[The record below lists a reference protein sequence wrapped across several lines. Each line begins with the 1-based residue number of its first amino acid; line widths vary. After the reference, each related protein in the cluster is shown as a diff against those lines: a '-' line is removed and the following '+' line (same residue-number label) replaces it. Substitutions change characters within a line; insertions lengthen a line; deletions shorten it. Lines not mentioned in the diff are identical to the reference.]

1 MTFEPGEI
9 VTLKS
14 GGQPMTVVSV
24 SENDV
29 DCVWIGEEGEFF
41 HHSIPAVALVAV
53 ASDEDE
59 DEDDEEHDDEEH
71 DDEDDE
77 DEDSEKARKR
87 KRKAA

>member
-1 MTFEPGEI
+1 MTFEPGEV

-24 SENDV
+24 SENDI

-41 HHSIPAVALVAV
+41 HHSIPAVALTSV
-53 ASDEDE
+53 ASDEEHDENHDEEDDDDDDEEDE
-59 DEDDEEHDDEEH
+59 DE
-71 DDEDDE
+71 
-77 DEDSEKARKR
+77 SGEKAPKR